1 MSARGWLLLALA
13 LSFAGALNWFVHR
26 PIARAAGALVA
37 VDPAQ
42 TAPRDATPIV
52 RGDFTLKPLADYAI
66 EARVLSRENYSFDA
80 GSALSPTD
88 FALGWQRMSDS
99 AVIAQLEI
107 GQSARFYSY
116 RWRNEP
122 PLPSQEIVRS
132 SANVH
137 LIPADA
143 GVKRSLDRVRVGT
156 IVTLRGQLVEATRA
170 DGWRWTSS
178 LTREDSGAGAC
189 ELMLVRE
196 VERRD

>member
-1 MSARGWLLLALA
+1 VSARGWLILAVA
-13 LSFAGALNWFVHR
+13 LSLAGALNWFVHR
-26 PIARAAGALVA
+26 PIVRADGTLVA

-42 TAPRDATPIV
+42 TAPRDATPIA
-52 RGDFTLKPLADYAI
+52 RGDYTLKPLADYTI
-66 EARVLSRENYSFDA
+66 EARVLSRADYAFDA

-99 AVIAQLEI
+99 AVIAQLDIE
-107 GQSARFYSY
+107 QSARFYSY
-116 RWRNEP
+116 RWRGEP
-122 PLPSQEIVRS
+122 PLPPREIVRS

-143 GVKRSLDRVRVGT
+143 DVKRSLDRVRVGT
-156 IVTLRGQLVEATRA
+156 IVTLRGELVEATRA

-196 VERRD
+196 VGRRD

>member
-1 MSARGWLLLALA
+1 MSARGWLLVAIA
-13 LSFAGALNWFVHR
+13 LSLAGAIHWALHR
-26 PIARAAGALVA
+26 PIARADGTLVA
-37 VDPAQ
+37 ADPAQ
-42 TAPRDATPIV
+42 TAPRDATPLAH
-52 RGDFTLKPLADYAI
+52 GDFTLKPLADYAI
-66 EARVLSRENYSFDA
+66 EARVLSRADYALDA
-80 GSALSPTD
+80 GSALSPVD

-99 AVIAQLEI
+99 AVIAQLDIE
-107 GQSARFYSY
+107 QSARFYSY

-122 PLPSQEIVRS
+122 PLPPREIVRS

-137 LIPADA
+137 LIPVDA

-170 DGWRWTSS
+170 DGWHWISS

>member
-1 MSARGWLLLALA
+1 VSVRSWLIFALV
-13 LSFAGALNWFVHR
+13 LSLAGALNWLVHR
-26 PIARAAGALVA
+26 PVARADGTLVT

-42 TAPRDATPIV
+42 TAPRDATPV
-52 RGDFTLKPLADYAI
+52 ARGDYALKPLADYAI
-66 EARVLSRENYSFDA
+66 EARVLSRKDYSFDA

-99 AVIAQLEI
+99 AVIAQLDI
-107 GQSARFYSY
+107 SQSARFFSY
-116 RWRNEP
+116 RWRDEP
-122 PLPSQEIVRS
+122 PLPPAEIVRS

-156 IVTLRGQLVEATRA
+156 IVTLRGQLVEASRA

-178 LTREDSGAGAC
+178 LTREDTGAGAC
-189 ELMLVRE
+189 ELMFVRE

>member
-1 MSARGWLLLALA
+1 MSVRSGLILALA
-13 LSFAGALNWFVHR
+13 LALAGALNWVVHR
-26 PIARAAGALVA
+26 PIVRADGMLVA
-37 VDPAQ
+37 ADPAQ
-42 TAPRDATPIV
+42 TAPRDAATIA
-52 RGDFTLKPLADYAI
+52 RGDYTLKPLADYAI
-66 EARVLSRENYSFDA
+66 EARVLSRAEYSFDA

-88 FALGWQRMSDS
+88 FALGWRGMSDS
-99 AVIAQLEI
+99 AVIAQLDIE
-107 GQSARFYSY
+107 QSARFFSY

-122 PLPSQEIVRS
+122 PLPPADIVRS

-156 IVTLRGQLVEATRA
+156 IVTLRGQLVEATRV
-170 DGWRWTSS
+170 DGWRWVSS
-178 LTREDSGAGAC
+178 LTREDTGAGAC

>member
-1 MSARGWLLLALA
+1 MSARAWLVAALA
-13 LSFAGALNWFVHR
+13 LSLAGAIHWALQR
-26 PIARAAGALVA
+26 PIARAGGVLIAAE
-37 VDPAQ
+37 PEQ
-42 TAPRDATPIV
+42 TAPRDSTPFAH
-52 RGDFTLKPLADYAI
+52 GDFTLKPLADFAI
-66 EARVLSRENYSFDA
+66 EARVLSRADYAFDA

-99 AVIAQLEI
+99 AVIAQLEMA
-107 GQSARFYSY
+107 QSARFYSY
-116 RWRNEP
+116 RWRDQP
-122 PLPSQEIVRS
+122 PLPPMEIVRS

-137 LIPADA
+137 LIPANA
-143 GVKRSLDRVRVGT
+143 NVKRSLDRVRVGT

-196 VERRD
+196 VGRRN

>member
-1 MSARGWLLLALA
+1 MSARGWLILAVA
-13 LSFAGALNWFVHR
+13 LSLAGALNWFVHR
-26 PIARAAGALVA
+26 PIVRADGTLVA

-42 TAPRDATPIV
+42 TAPRDATPIA
-52 RGDFTLKPLADYAI
+52 RGDYTLKPLADYTI
-66 EARVLSRENYSFDA
+66 EARVLSRADYAFDA

-99 AVIAQLEI
+99 AVIAQLDIE
-107 GQSARFYSY
+107 QSARFYSY
-116 RWRNEP
+116 RWRGEP
-122 PLPSQEIVRS
+122 PLPPREIVRS

-143 GVKRSLDRVRVGT
+143 DVKRSLDRVRVGT
-156 IVTLRGQLVEATRA
+156 IVTLRGELVEATRA

-196 VERRD
+196 VGRRD